1 MALFNPDKMI
11 SMQGEHVTNDV
22 VIVVS
27 PLARVTGRLRLRA
40 ESVRRVRRVARVR

>member
-1 MALFNPDKMI
+1 MALLYPDKMI
-11 SMQGEHVTNDV
+11 SMQGEHVINAL

-27 PLARVTGRLRLRA
+27 PLARVTCRLRLRA